1 MLRRSRNLQLALF
14 ILILAILACNLPGPA
29 PSAQETEPSV
39 IISDT
44 PAPVQAISTP
54 IASNTAVPPAAA
66 CTPKV
71 TTNVVSNVRSGP
83 GQVYDIIGNLPQGA
97 AATVAGKSFDST
109 WWYIEFPGGA
119 GGYAWI
125 STTVTTAECIPPT
138 LALITAPPTPILPSS
153 TPTVVASVQSATPT
167 LGLIIIDPSLFWT
180 KTPTPTPTPTS
191 IIIILPTLIKIP
203 FP

>member
-1 MLRRSRNLQLALF
+1 MLRRSRSLQLALS
-14 ILILAILACNLPGPA
+14 LLVLAILACNLPGSA
-29 PSAQETEPSV
+29 PSAQGTESPSV
-39 IISDT
+39 IFSDT
-44 PAPVQAISTP
+44 PAPVQSTNTP
-54 IASNTAVPPAAA
+54 IASNTAVPSVAA
-66 CTPKV
+66 CPPKV

-97 AATVAGKSFDST
+97 AAMVAGKSFDST

-153 TPTVVASVQSATPT
+153 TPTLVANIQSATPT
-167 LGLIIIDPSLFWT
+167 LGLIIIDPSLLWT
-180 KTPTPTPTPTS
+180 KTPTPTS
-191 IIIILPTLIKIP
+191 IVIILPTLIKIP